1 MALKIKSSVGKV
13 LYASLFI
20 LVLPLLLILWAA
32 KMESNLS
39 LPVYE
44 NPILGIIVIIGGML
58 MMSFGIIE
66 LILRGKGLPM
76 NPYPPDRYVTSG
88 IYKFI
93 PHPIYTGASLLI
105 IGISI
110 FMESASGLWIISP
123 LFIIGWVA
131 LVTGFEKKDLLKRFP
146 DKQFKTL
153 ISIPKS
159 YGEQPTVWN
168 KISAYVLV
176 LVPWLIL
183 YQAFLLLGISIKS
196 KVSYFP
202 FEAYIPVINFTIIF
216 YLMVYP
222 LIILTPIIAKTKR
235 DLRDFMV
242 TGLIAMIAGFYFML
256 LFTFFTPPKASS
268 LSTVWGAFFEF
279 AETCTYSFNAFP
291 SFHVIWILL
300 AITVYMK
307 RFPSLKILWQLTV
320 IVILISCLTTGIYSL
335 LDVIGGIFV
344 FLLAYFRHS
353 IWRITKKFAENIANS
368 WKEWNFGYI
377 RMMNHGLYGG
387 LATFVGLMIVGLLI
401 GKEHLPSILL
411 VAVTMMICSAL
422 WAQFIEGS
430 KKLLRPLGFYGGVIG
445 SILGC
450 ILVNVIFGTNFF
462 LIFAALTV
470 AGPWVQA
477 IGRVRCMVQGCCHG
491 HITKSYIGIRY
502 FHDRSRVVRLSDL
515 KGEYLHPTPVY
526 SILANTFYGVILF
539 KLWFTT
545 TPLPF
550 IIGLSFIFNGIARF
564 VEESYRGEPQTP
576 IIGGLRVYQ
585 WLAMIGFIVGAIF
598 TTLSVNI
605 VRIGIHLNT
614 DVFVYAL
621 VAGLLS
627 TILTGVD
634 FPNSNKRFS
643 RLV

>member
-1 MALKIKSSVGKV
+1 MALRINSSVGKV

-88 IYKFI
+88 IYKLI

-110 FMESASGLWIISP
+110 LMESASGQWIISP
-123 LFIIGWVA
+123 LFIMGCVA
-131 LVTGFEKKDLLKRFP
+131 LVMGFEKKDLLKRFP
-146 DKQFKTL
+146 DNRFKTL

-159 YGEQPTVWN
+159 SSEQSTIWN
-168 KISAYVLV
+168 KISAYL
-176 LVPWLIL
+176 LFLIPWVIL
-183 YQAFLLLGISIKS
+183 YQAFSLPGFSIKS
-196 KVSYFP
+196 KVSFFP

-216 YLMVYP
+216 YLIAYP
-222 LIILTPIIAKTKR
+222 LIILAPVIAKTKR
-235 DLRDFMV
+235 DLRNFMV
-242 TGLIAMIAGFYFML
+242 TGLIAMIVGFYFMHI
-256 LFTFFTPPKASS
+256 FIFFTPPKVSS
-268 LSTVWGAFFEF
+268 LSTFWGTFYEF
-279 AETCTYSFNAFP
+279 AKSNTYSFTAFP
-291 SFHVIWILL
+291 SFHVIWTLL

-307 RFPSLKILWQLTV
+307 SFPSLKILWQLTA
-320 IVILISCLTTGIYSL
+320 IVILIGCLTTGIYSL
-335 LDVIGGIFV
+335 LDILGGISV

-353 IWRITKKFAENIANS
+353 IWKITKKFTENIANS

-387 LATFVGLMIVGLLI
+387 LATFIGLMIIGLLI
-401 GKEHLPSILL
+401 GREHLPAILL
-411 VAVTMMICSAL
+411 VAVTVMICSAL

-450 ILVNVIFGTNFF
+450 ILANILFGTNFF
-462 LIFAALTV
+462 LIFAAFTV
-470 AGPWVQA
+470 AGPWIQA
-477 IGRVRCMVQGCCHG
+477 IGRVRCLVQGCCHG
-491 HITKSYIGIRY
+491 HITKSSIGIRY
-502 FHDRSRVVRLSDL
+502 FHDRSRVVGLSDL

-545 TPLPF
+545 TPLSF

-576 IIGGLRVYQ
+576 LIGGLRVYQ
-585 WLAMIGFIVGAIF
+585 WLAMIGFIVGAVF
-598 TTLSVNI
+598 TTISVNV
-605 VRIGIHLNT
+605 VRFGIHLNM
-614 DVFVYAL
+614 DVFVFAF
-621 VAGLLS
+621 VAGSLS

-634 FPNSNKRFS
+634 FPKSNKRFS